1 MDANQGPGQSSPE
14 SPNRAVEYLLELNN
28 IIESQQKLLET
39 QRRRIEELEIQ
50 LDRLSQENKD
60 LRLDRQPVVPPPPA
74 PPEPPLPPPPP
85 PPPPTQTTTSM
96 STKNHHH
103 HHQNSQHPTPP
114 QPPSSIPLHHSQH
127 HHHQHHQH
135 HYQQQ
140 HHHHSSSSSSA
151 AHHSYNSTN
160 STSAIPVPV
169 STPTSAPAS
178 ISIPTQIPAPTSSS
192 AAPAPPPPPPIPPR
206 DQPRVHSRLSRA
218 SSTST
223 GTNTNFV
230 EKERERLERMHR
242 GSASNNHHAHTLHH
256 HKIVEGDSQCPES
269 LTYADSSFGHL
280 PPLYLYSNSPLSSPC
295 DPSSSSSIR
304 RPLGVPHTLIQGSS
318 PISPPSPASLA
329 WAQRSRHQPASLA
342 LRKQEEEESKRC
354 KALSD
359 SYELST
365 DLQDKKVEMLERKY
379 GGPFVSRRAART
391 IQTAFRQYRMNKNF
405 ERLRSSASESRMT
418 RRIILS
424 NMRMQYSFDE
434 RPPQCQGST
443 GQQGSEDPGDADDS
457 FSKQVK
463 SLADSIDDS
472 LTCQSGRE
480 DSQDV
485 GGEGE
490 DDDEDDEDEEE
501 EEEEEEDEE
510 DEDEDYRQCTWRNT
524 NASPQHTV
532 GRLGGVG
539 RGGGG
544 MGGRVVGGGAMHE
557 DSTATSFSDI
567 TLYLDEGCLP
577 SSPLSRPPSSP
588 LSRPASSSDT
598 EYWGGGTGGGGGGVR
613 EDSRETE
620 GGSSTSRR
628 SSTPCTEC
636 RVEYRG
642 RVGTGG
648 GGGGGGGHLPVLTI
662 EPPSDSSVDMS
673 DRSER
678 GSIGRLVYEQE
689 PSGVERGTERER
701 RTGGGEGE
709 GESGED
715 ERQGGGGGG
724 GGGSSETESPQGT
737 IKHKPNGRSVATAQG
752 QTRSPSNVPLPLPSA
767 RTLPSHPLQPSQPHP
782 HPHPHPFPHPSP
794 LPHLPTILHH
804 HPHQYSQ
811 PHLMHMHHSHVGG
824 GVSPSY
830 LQQAHH
836 YAQHHYHHLHHL
848 HHHPPHA
855 YPEPPS
861 SPLPSSVPPLSPL
874 PLPPP
879 LTPSPLSSSPL
890 QNMDAVQQQHLPH
903 LHHLAHH
910 HHHQHHVLCSD
921 GDNES
926 VNSTTTNSND
936 DTTVNNCS
944 SGSSSRDS
952 LREPMAGA
960 TLGKQTYQ
968 RESRQSWDSP
978 AFNNDVVQRRQYRI
992 GLNLFNKKPEKGIQ
1006 YLIERGFVSD
1016 TPVGIARFILE
1027 RKGLSRQMIG
1037 EFLGSRQQFNKD
1049 VLDCVLD
1056 EMDFSGMDLDAALRK
1071 FQAQIKVQGEAQR
1084 VERLVEA
1091 FSQRYCVCNPVLIR
1105 QFQNPD
1111 TIFILAFAI
1120 ILLNTDMYSPN
1131 VKPERK
1137 MKLEDFIKNLRGVD
1151 NGQDIPRDLLVSI
1164 YGRIQKWE
1172 LRTNDDHVSQV
1183 QAVERMVVGKKPV
1196 LSLPHRR
1203 LVCCCQLFEVPD
1215 PNRAQRSSV
1224 HQREVFLFND
1234 LLMVTKIF
1242 QKKKTSVTYSFRQS
1256 FPLVDMQVHTFQNT
1270 YYPHGIRLTSSN
1282 PGGER
1287 KVLIVFTAPSQQ
1299 DRARFTS
1306 DLRESIAEVQEME
1319 KYRVESEL
1327 EKQKGV
1333 MRPNLLT
1340 GGGSGSGASTTG
1352 GPMKSEMLNGTL
1364 GRPSLD
1370 DTYASVDGLK
1380 RTALSSSLRD
1390 LSETGKRGRRNSVG
1404 SLDSTIEG
1412 SIISSPRPHQQHP
1425 PHTGGLSYTPVM
1437 VPSSP
1442 AAYRPHRPTQSPG
1455 TGVGGGPG
1463 LCHNQGGVTT
1473 SQHVSGGGVGGA
1485 GGMAGGPTVGGMN
1498 RQGNFFGSRRG
1509 KVPGPLMMTSPT
1521 PQGPPSPLMISSPPH
1536 YPAPAPP
1543 IAHPSSPSP
1552 CPSPSPNL
1560 GQSDSAGAGAVGAP
1574 SKLQALHAQYCHNSS
1589 GGGGVGV
1596 TGQQPA
1602 PQPPPYHHHHRY
1614 HTQSVS
1620 QHPVLS
1626 HRFSAPQRQ
1635 GPIGCVPSHT
1645 QQHRGM
1651 QHAQHAQHPRYSTG
1665 LGFTTPPPLSPHSP
1679 LTPTTPHRLYHSH
1692 PALTTRPGGGAGKLP
1707 LSISHSQPHPHAH
1720 SHNHATHIHSP
1731 LSPSPS
1737 ASTHFIFSTP
1747 PPQTPSARLVTQ
1759 ATPQSYIPQYP
1770 PLSSIP
1776 PPPPHSPL
1784 PPPTTAPLSP
1794 HPGAAGVDPK
1804 RKPVSRISTV
1814 V

>member
-1 MDANQGPGQSSPE
+1 MS
-14 SPNRAVEYLLELNN
+14 
-28 IIESQQKLLET
+28 
-39 QRRRIEELEIQ
+39 
-50 LDRLSQENKD
+50 
-60 LRLDRQPVVPPPPA
+60 
-74 PPEPPLPPPPP
+74 
-85 PPPPTQTTTSM
+85 TSI

-103 HHQNSQHPTPP
+103 HNSQYQAPP
-114 QPPSSIPLHHSQH
+114 QPPSSIPLHHS
-127 HHHQHHQH
+127 HHHQYH
-135 HYQQQ
+135 Q
-140 HHHHSSSSSSA
+140 HHHHSSSST
-151 AHHSYNSTN
+151 HHSYNSSN
-160 STSAIPVPV
+160 STSTTAIPVPA
-169 STPTSAPAS
+169 PASAPPS
-178 ISIPTQIPAPTSSS
+178 ISIPTQIPAPVSSP
-192 AAPAPPPPPPIPPR
+192 ALAPPPPPPIPPR
-206 DQPRVHSRLSRA
+206 DQPRAHSRLTRVP
-218 SSTST
+218 STST

-230 EKERERLERMHR
+230 EKEKERLERLHR
-242 GSASNNHHAHTLHH
+242 ANASNNHHAHTLHH
-256 HKIVEGDSQCPES
+256 HKSVEGDSQCPEA
-269 LTYADSSFGHL
+269 LTFSDPSFGH
-280 PPLYLYSNSPLSSPC
+280 PPPFHRYSNTPLSSPC
-295 DPSSSSSIR
+295 DPYSSASTSG
-304 RPLGVPHTLIQGSS
+304 PLGASHTHTQGSS

-379 GGPFVSRRAART
+379 GGQFVSRRAART

-434 RPPQCQGST
+434 RQPQGQGSA
-443 GQQGSEDPGDADDS
+443 GQQGSDDTGDMDDS

-463 SLADSIDDS
+463 SLADSMDDS

-480 DSQDV
+480 DSQEA

-490 DDDEDDEDEEE
+490 EDDEEDEEEGDEEE
-501 EEEEEEDEE
+501 EEEEEEGEEDEEE
-510 DEDEDYRQCTWRNT
+510 DEDEDYRECAWRNT
-524 NASPQHTV
+524 NASARRV
-532 GRLGGVG
+532 AGRA
-539 RGGGG
+539 
-544 MGGRVVGGGAMHE
+544 VVGGGRGGVGGGAAMHE
-557 DSTATSFSDI
+557 DSTATSFSDV
-567 TLYLDEGCLP
+567 TLYMDEGCLP

-598 EYWGGGTGGGGGGVR
+598 EYWGGGGGGVAGGR

-620 GGSSTSRR
+620 GGSNTSRR

-636 RVEYRG
+636 RGEYRG
-642 RVGTGG
+642 RA
-648 GGGGGGGHLPVLTI
+648 GGGGGHLPVLTI

-689 PSGVERGTERER
+689 SSGAERGGGERER
-701 RTGGGEGE
+701 RGGGE

-715 ERQGGGGGG
+715 ERGGGG
-724 GGGSSETESPQGT
+724 GGGSSEAYSPQGT

-752 QTRSPSNVPLPLPSA
+752 QTRSPANVPLPMPSA
-767 RTLPSHPLQPSQPHP
+767 RALPSHPLPHPLQHSHP
-782 HPHPHPFPHPSP
+782 HPHPHPSP
-794 LPHLPTILHH
+794 IPHLPTILHH
-804 HPHQYSQ
+804 HPQYSQ
-811 PHLMHMHHSHVGG
+811 PHIMHMHHVHGS
-824 GVSPSY
+824 SPY
-830 LQQAHH
+830 IQHAHH
-836 YAQHHYHHLHHL
+836 FAQHHYHHLHHQ
-848 HHHPPHA
+848 HHHLPHA

-861 SPLPSSVPPLSPL
+861 SPLPSPVPPLTPL
-874 PLPPP
+874 SPLPPP
-879 LTPSPLSSSPL
+879 LTPSPLSSSSSSAL
-890 QNMDAVQQQHLPH
+890 QNMEAQQQQHHAHHPH
-903 LHHLAHH
+903 LHHHH
-910 HHHQHHVLCSD
+910 LLCSD

-952 LREPMAGA
+952 LREPIGGA

-968 RESRQSWDSP
+968 RESRHSWDSP

-1056 EMDFSGMDLDAALRK
+1056 EMDFSGMDLDDALRK

-1151 NGQDIPRDLLVSI
+1151 NGQDIPRDLLVAI

-1215 PNRAQRSSV
+1215 PNRAQRSGV

-1242 QKKKTSVTYSFRQS
+1242 QKKKTSVTYNFRQS

-1270 YYPHGIRLTSSN
+1270 YYPHGIRLTSAN

-1306 DLRESIAEVQEME
+1306 DLRESIAEVQDME

-1333 MRPNLLT
+1333 MRPGVLT
-1340 GGGSGSGASTTG
+1340 GGGPGGGGTAGANVGSGKG
-1352 GPMKSEMLNGTL
+1352 EVMNGTL

-1412 SIISSPRPHQQHP
+1412 SIISSPRPHQQRP
-1425 PHTGGLSYTPVM
+1425 LLAGGLSYSPMM

-1463 LCHNQGGVTT
+1463 LCHNQGGITT
-1473 SQHVSGGGVGGA
+1473 SPLVSGGGAGA
-1485 GGMAGGPTVGGMN
+1485 GGGMAGGGGPTGGGLL
-1498 RQGNFFGSRRG
+1498 GNFFGSRRG
-1509 KVPGPLMMTSPT
+1509 KVPGPLTMTSPT

-1543 IAHPSSPSP
+1543 IPHPSSPSP

-1560 GQSDSAGAGAVGAP
+1560 VQSDSGGVGGGGGTGGGP
-1574 SKLQALHAQYCHNSS
+1574 TKLQALHAQYCHGNS
-1589 GGGGVGV
+1589 GGGGVSV
-1596 TGQQPA
+1596 TGHQQQQTP
-1602 PQPPPYHHHHRY
+1602 PPPYHHHHRY
-1614 HTQSVS
+1614 HMQNMP
-1620 QHPVLS
+1620 QHHALT

-1635 GPIGCVPSHT
+1635 GPSGCVPSHT
-1645 QQHRGM
+1645 QQHQRM
-1651 QHAQHAQHPRYSTG
+1651 QHGVGQHPRYN
-1665 LGFTTPPPLSPHSP
+1665 LGFITPPPLSPHSP
-1679 LTPTTPHRLYHSH
+1679 VTPTTPHGLYHSH
-1692 PALTTRPGGGAGKLP
+1692 PRPGGGGKLP
-1707 LSISHSQPHPHAH
+1707 LTISHSQPHPHAH
-1720 SHNHATHIHSP
+1720 THSHNHVVHTHSP

-1737 ASTHFIFSTP
+1737 ASPSTHFIFSTP

-1759 ATPQSYIPQYP
+1759 TPPQPYAPQYP
-1770 PLSSIP
+1770 PISSIP

-1784 PPPTTAPLSP
+1784 PPPSNAQHSL
-1794 HPGAAGVDPK
+1794 HPGAGAGQGGGPK
-1804 RKPVSRISTV
+1804 SKPVSRISTV

>member
-1 MDANQGPGQSSPE
+1 QRVTEMFGALGVCDLCPLFCLRSSGTW
-14 SPNRAVEYLLELNN
+14 SP
-28 IIESQQKLLET
+28 
-39 QRRRIEELEIQ
+39 
-50 LDRLSQENKD
+50 
-60 LRLDRQPVVPPPPA
+60 LR
-74 PPEPPLPPPPP
+74 
-85 PPPPTQTTTSM
+85 S
-96 STKNHHH
+96 
-103 HHQNSQHPTPP
+103 
-114 QPPSSIPLHHSQH
+114 
-127 HHHQHHQH
+127 
-135 HYQQQ
+135 
-140 HHHHSSSSSSA
+140 
-151 AHHSYNSTN
+151 
-160 STSAIPVPV
+160 
-169 STPTSAPAS
+169 
-178 ISIPTQIPAPTSSS
+178 
-192 AAPAPPPPPPIPPR
+192 
-206 DQPRVHSRLSRA
+206 
-218 SSTST
+218 
-223 GTNTNFV
+223 
-230 EKERERLERMHR
+230 
-242 GSASNNHHAHTLHH
+242 
-256 HKIVEGDSQCPES
+256 VEGDPQCPEA
-269 LTYADSSFGHL
+269 LTYSDSSFGH
-280 PPLYLYSNSPLSSPC
+280 PPPFHRYSNIPLSSPC
-295 DPSSSSSIR
+295 DPYTSASTSG
-304 RPLGVPHTLIQGSS
+304 PLGASHTHTQGGS

-379 GGPFVSRRAART
+379 GGQFVSRRAART

-434 RPPQCQGST
+434 RPPQGQGSA
-443 GQQGSEDPGDADDS
+443 GQQGSEDAGDMDDS

-463 SLADSIDDS
+463 SLADSMDDS

-480 DSQDV
+480 DSQEV

-490 DDDEDDEDEEE
+490 EDDEEDDEEGDEEE
-501 EEEEEEDEE
+501 EEEEEEEGEE
-510 DEDEDYRQCTWRNT
+510 DEEEEDYTQCAWRNT
-524 NASPQHTV
+524 SASSRRAA
-532 GRLGGVG
+532 GRVGGVR
-539 RGGGG
+539 RGGA
-544 MGGRVVGGGAMHE
+544 AMHE
-557 DSTATSFSDI
+557 DSTATSFSDVTI
-567 TLYLDEGCLP
+567 YMDDGCLP

-588 LSRPASSSDT
+588 LSRPASSTDT
-598 EYWGGGTGGGGGGVR
+598 EYWGGGGAGGR

-620 GGSSTSRR
+620 GGSSASRR

-636 RVEYRG
+636 RGEYRG
-642 RVGTGG
+642 RAGG
-648 GGGGGGGHLPVLTI
+648 GGGGAGGGHLPVLTI

-689 PSGVERGTERER
+689 PSGVERGGERER
-701 RTGGGEGE
+701 RAGGGGEGE
-709 GESGED
+709 
-715 ERQGGGGGG
+715 
-724 GGGSSETESPQGT
+724 
-737 IKHKPNGRSVATAQG
+737 KP
-752 QTRSPSNVPLPLPSA
+752 L
-767 RTLPSHPLQPSQPHP
+767 
-782 HPHPHPFPHPSP
+782 
-794 LPHLPTILHH
+794 
-804 HPHQYSQ
+804 
-811 PHLMHMHHSHVGG
+811 
-824 GVSPSY
+824 
-830 LQQAHH
+830 
-836 YAQHHYHHLHHL
+836 
-848 HHHPPHA
+848 
-855 YPEPPS
+855 S
-861 SPLPSSVPPLSPL
+861 SPLPSPVPPLTPLSPM
-874 PLPPP
+874 PP
-879 LTPSPLSSSPL
+879 LTPSPLSSSSSAL
-890 QNMDAVQQQHLPH
+890 QNMEAQQQQHLVHHPH
-903 LHHLAHH
+903 LHHHH
-910 HHHQHHVLCSD
+910 LLCSD

-952 LREPMAGA
+952 LREPIGGA

-968 RESRQSWDSP
+968 RESRHSWDSP

-1056 EMDFSGMDLDAALRK
+1056 EMDFSGMDLDDALRK

-1151 NGQDIPRDLLVSI
+1151 NGQDIPRDLLVGI

-1270 YYPHGIRLTSSN
+1270 YYPHGIRLTSAN

-1306 DLRESIAEVQEME
+1306 DLRESIAEVQDME

-1333 MRPNLLT
+1333 MRPGMLT
-1340 GGGSGSGASTTG
+1340 GGGPGGGGTAGGGANGGG
-1352 GPMKSEMLNGTL
+1352 GPTKSEVLNGTL

-1412 SIISSPRPHQQHP
+1412 SIISSPRPHQQRP
-1425 PHTGGLSYTPVM
+1425 LPAGGLSYSPMM

-1463 LCHNQGGVTT
+1463 LCHNQGGVTP
-1473 SQHVSGGGVGGA
+1473 SPLVSGGGA
-1485 GGMAGGPTVGGMN
+1485 GGGGGMVSGGGPTGGGLL
-1498 RQGNFFGSRRG
+1498 GNFFGSRRG
-1509 KVPGPLMMTSPT
+1509 KVPGPLTMTSPT
-1521 PQGPPSPLMISSPPH
+1521 PQSPLSPLMISSPPH

-1543 IAHPSSPSP
+1543 IPHPSSPSP
-1552 CPSPSPNL
+1552 CLSPLANL
-1560 GQSDSAGAGAVGAP
+1560 GQSDSGGVGGGGGMGGGP
-1574 SKLQALHAQYCHNSS
+1574 SKLQALHAQYCHGNS
-1589 GGGGVGV
+1589 GGGGVSV
-1596 TGQQPA
+1596 TGHQQQQTP
-1602 PQPPPYHHHHRY
+1602 PPPYNHHHRY
-1614 HTQSVS
+1614 HMQSVP
-1620 QHPVLS
+1620 QHHVLS
-1626 HRFSAPQRQ
+1626 HRFSAPRRQ
-1635 GPIGCVPSHT
+1635 GPAGCAPSHT
-1645 QQHRGM
+1645 QQHQRI
-1651 QHAQHAQHPRYSTG
+1651 QHGIAQHPRYNLSS
-1665 LGFTTPPPLSPHSP
+1665 GFITPPPLSPHSP
-1679 LTPTTPHRLYHSH
+1679 ITPTTPHGLYHSH
-1692 PALTTRPGGGAGKLP
+1692 PVAGRPV
-1707 LSISHSQPHPHAH
+1707 
-1720 SHNHATHIHSP
+1720 SP
-1731 LSPSPS
+1731 
-1737 ASTHFIFSTP
+1737 STHFIFSTP

-1759 ATPQSYIPQYP
+1759 TPPQSYAPQYP

-1784 PPPTTAPLSP
+1784 PPPSAAPLSP
-1794 HPGAAGVDPK
+1794 HPGVGGGQGGGPK
-1804 RKPVSRISTV
+1804 SKPVSRISTV

>member
-1 MDANQGPGQSSPE
+1 MS
-14 SPNRAVEYLLELNN
+14 
-28 IIESQQKLLET
+28 
-39 QRRRIEELEIQ
+39 
-50 LDRLSQENKD
+50 
-60 LRLDRQPVVPPPPA
+60 
-74 PPEPPLPPPPP
+74 
-85 PPPPTQTTTSM
+85 TSI

-103 HHQNSQHPTPP
+103 HNSQYQAPP
-114 QPPSSIPLHHSQH
+114 QPPSSIPLHHS
-127 HHHQHHQH
+127 HHHQYH
-135 HYQQQ
+135 Q
-140 HHHHSSSSSSA
+140 HHHHSSSST
-151 AHHSYNSTN
+151 HHSYNSSN
-160 STSAIPVPV
+160 STSTTAIPVPA
-169 STPTSAPAS
+169 PASAPPS
-178 ISIPTQIPAPTSSS
+178 ISIPTQIPAPVSSP
-192 AAPAPPPPPPIPPR
+192 ALAPPPPPPIPPR
-206 DQPRVHSRLSRA
+206 DQPRAHSRLTRVP
-218 SSTST
+218 STST

-230 EKERERLERMHR
+230 EKEKERLERLHR
-242 GSASNNHHAHTLHH
+242 ANASNNHHAHTLHH
-256 HKIVEGDSQCPES
+256 HKSVEGDSQCPEA
-269 LTYADSSFGHL
+269 LTFSDPSFGH
-280 PPLYLYSNSPLSSPC
+280 PPPFHRYSNTPLSSPC
-295 DPSSSSSIR
+295 DPYSSASTSG
-304 RPLGVPHTLIQGSS
+304 PLGASHTHTQGSS

-379 GGPFVSRRAART
+379 GGQFVSRRAART

-424 NMRMQYSFDE
+424 NMRMQ
-434 RPPQCQGST
+434 
-443 GQQGSEDPGDADDS
+443 
-457 FSKQVK
+457 VK
-463 SLADSIDDS
+463 SLADSMDDS

-480 DSQDV
+480 DSQEA

-490 DDDEDDEDEEE
+490 EDDEEDEEEGDEEE
-501 EEEEEEDEE
+501 EEEEEEGEEDEEE
-510 DEDEDYRQCTWRNT
+510 DEDEDYRECAWRNT
-524 NASPQHTV
+524 NASARRV
-532 GRLGGVG
+532 AGRA
-539 RGGGG
+539 
-544 MGGRVVGGGAMHE
+544 VVGGGRGGVGGGAAMHE
-557 DSTATSFSDI
+557 DSTATSFSDV
-567 TLYLDEGCLP
+567 TLYMDEGCLP

-598 EYWGGGTGGGGGGVR
+598 EYWGGGGGGVAGGR

-620 GGSSTSRR
+620 GGSNTSRR

-636 RVEYRG
+636 RGEYRG
-642 RVGTGG
+642 RA
-648 GGGGGGGHLPVLTI
+648 GGGGGHLPVLTI

-689 PSGVERGTERER
+689 SSGAERGGGERER
-701 RTGGGEGE
+701 RGGGE

-715 ERQGGGGGG
+715 ERGGGG
-724 GGGSSETESPQGT
+724 GGGSSEAYSPQGT

-752 QTRSPSNVPLPLPSA
+752 QTRSPANVPLPMPSA
-767 RTLPSHPLQPSQPHP
+767 RALPSHPLPHPLQHSHP
-782 HPHPHPFPHPSP
+782 HPHPHPSP
-794 LPHLPTILHH
+794 IPHLPTILHH
-804 HPHQYSQ
+804 HPQYSQ
-811 PHLMHMHHSHVGG
+811 PHIMHMHHVHGS
-824 GVSPSY
+824 SPY
-830 LQQAHH
+830 IQHAHH
-836 YAQHHYHHLHHL
+836 FAQHHYHHLHHQ
-848 HHHPPHA
+848 HHHLPHA

-861 SPLPSSVPPLSPL
+861 SPLPSPVPPLTPL
-874 PLPPP
+874 SPLPPP
-879 LTPSPLSSSPL
+879 LTPSPLSSSSSSAL
-890 QNMDAVQQQHLPH
+890 QNMEAQQQQHHAHHPH
-903 LHHLAHH
+903 LHHHH
-910 HHHQHHVLCSD
+910 LLCSD

-952 LREPMAGA
+952 LREPIGGA

-968 RESRQSWDSP
+968 RESRHSWDSP

-1056 EMDFSGMDLDAALRK
+1056 EMDFSGMDLDDALRK

-1151 NGQDIPRDLLVSI
+1151 NGQDIPRDLLVAI

-1215 PNRAQRSSV
+1215 PNRAQRSGV

-1242 QKKKTSVTYSFRQS
+1242 QKKKTSVTYNFRQS

-1270 YYPHGIRLTSSN
+1270 YYPHGIRLTSAN

-1306 DLRESIAEVQEME
+1306 DLRESIAEVQDME

-1333 MRPNLLT
+1333 MRPGVLT
-1340 GGGSGSGASTTG
+1340 GGGPGGGGTAGANVGSGKG
-1352 GPMKSEMLNGTL
+1352 EVMNGTL

-1412 SIISSPRPHQQHP
+1412 SIISSPRPHQQRP
-1425 PHTGGLSYTPVM
+1425 LLAGGLSYSPMM

-1463 LCHNQGGVTT
+1463 LCHNQGGITT
-1473 SQHVSGGGVGGA
+1473 SPLVSGGGAGA
-1485 GGMAGGPTVGGMN
+1485 GGGMAGGGGPTGGGLL
-1498 RQGNFFGSRRG
+1498 GNFFGSRRG
-1509 KVPGPLMMTSPT
+1509 KVPGPLTMTSPT

-1543 IAHPSSPSP
+1543 IPHPSSPSP

-1560 GQSDSAGAGAVGAP
+1560 VQSDSGGVGGGGGTGGGP
-1574 SKLQALHAQYCHNSS
+1574 TKLQALHAQYCHGNS
-1589 GGGGVGV
+1589 GGGGVSV
-1596 TGQQPA
+1596 TGHQQQQTP
-1602 PQPPPYHHHHRY
+1602 PPPYHHHHRY
-1614 HTQSVS
+1614 HMQNMP
-1620 QHPVLS
+1620 QHHALT

-1635 GPIGCVPSHT
+1635 GPSGCVPSHT
-1645 QQHRGM
+1645 QQHQRM
-1651 QHAQHAQHPRYSTG
+1651 QHGVGQHPRYN
-1665 LGFTTPPPLSPHSP
+1665 LGFITPPPLSPHSP
-1679 LTPTTPHRLYHSH
+1679 VTPTTPHGLYHSH
-1692 PALTTRPGGGAGKLP
+1692 PRPGGGGKLP
-1707 LSISHSQPHPHAH
+1707 LTISHSQPHPHAH
-1720 SHNHATHIHSP
+1720 THSHNHVVHTHSP

-1737 ASTHFIFSTP
+1737 ASPSTHFIFSTP

-1759 ATPQSYIPQYP
+1759 TPPQPYAPQYP
-1770 PLSSIP
+1770 PISSIP

-1784 PPPTTAPLSP
+1784 PPPSNAQHSL
-1794 HPGAAGVDPK
+1794 HPGAGAGQGGGPK
-1804 RKPVSRISTV
+1804 SKPVSRISTV